1 MINILN
7 KTIQVNASVKMPA
20 ILFGTYKKIT
30 PDSIQQALHNGFFS
44 FDMAAVYKT
53 EDLLLSEID
62 RYCKNN
68 NLKSCRDKF
77 YFLYKLD
84 ATKLQ
89 PEQVHLQ
96 TDLILEK
103 IARVFPESAPY
114 IDALVIHAPNH
125 SVPIEQT
132 WHAMEQLIAEGKA
145 KSIGVSNFNVRHLEC
160 MQELNLSLPSINQI
174 ELNPFFAQKDL
185 VDYCNENKIKI
196 SSYRSWNNKGSLN
209 DIKLLSDISSQ
220 LGMSVMQV
228 INSWKFT
235 KGMQIVSISQ
245 NPEHIAELADVVVLD
260 DKYMQILDKLDLG
273 ENGRTCS
280 GAWSSFDFNGANW
293 NPLNTQQQILEQID
307 NNVFIKN
314 LGKKAYETFVK
325 TKNGKNHKGD
335 QLSSFE
341 DMPIHTQNGWIAFAY
356 AVIELNAPAETAW
369 DNYYK
374 VASGE
379 LTCSGQKHE
388 WPYSRLLLENQNA
401 AEAILDAANSVRTV
415 SALNTIARPQ
425 I

>member
-30 PDSIQQALHNGFFS
+30 PASIQQALHNGFFS

-53 EDLLLSEID
+53 EELLLSEID
-62 RYCKNN
+62 KYCKNN

-132 WHAMEQLIAEGKA
+132 WHAMEKLMSEGKV
-145 KSIGVSNFNVRHLEC
+145 KSLGVSNFNVRHLQC
-160 MQELNLSLPSINQI
+160 MQELKLSLPSINQI
-174 ELNPFFAQKDL
+174 EVNPFFAQNEL
-185 VDYCNENKIKI
+185 VDYCNENKIRI
-196 SSYRSWNNKGSLN
+196 SSYRSWNNKGSVN
-209 DIKLLSDISSQ
+209 DIKLLSDISSE
-220 LGMSVMQV
+220 LGISVMQV

-245 NPEHIAELADVVVLD
+245 NPEHMAELADVVVLD

-280 GAWSSFDFNGANW
+280 GAWSSFDFNGVSW
-293 NPLNTQQQILEQID
+293 SPLSTQQQILEQID
-307 NNVFIKN
+307 NSDFKKH
-314 LGKKAYETFVK
+314 LGKQAYEAFVK

-335 QLSSFE
+335 QLSLFE
-341 DMPIHTQNGWIAFAY
+341 DMPLHTQNGWIAFAY
-356 AVIELNAPAETAW
+356 AVVVLGAPAETAW
-369 DNYYK
+369 DDYYK
-374 VASGE
+374 VVSGE
-379 LTCSGQKHE
+379 LTYSGQKHE
-388 WPYSRLLLENQNA
+388 WPYSRLVLENQNA
-401 AEAILDAANSVRTV
+401 AEAILDAANSVRTDLAV
-415 SALNTIARPQ
+415 NPRPKPN
-425 I
+425 